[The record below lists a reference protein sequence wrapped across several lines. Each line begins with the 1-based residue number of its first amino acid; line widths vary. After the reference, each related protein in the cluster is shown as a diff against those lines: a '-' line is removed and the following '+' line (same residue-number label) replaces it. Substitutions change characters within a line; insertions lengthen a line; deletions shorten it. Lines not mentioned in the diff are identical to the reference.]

1 MTPKKVLLFDMDLIA
16 YRAAAV
22 SEERS
27 IIVKHHKTGI
37 EKAFNTRTEF
47 KDLLKSKDK
56 TYVPEHYEIRDVQK
70 AHPISYACQ
79 IVKSQINSIK
89 GILEPDNIECFI
101 GGKGNFRLDLDLPE
115 VYKGNRTDML
125 RPILLDETKK
135 YCLDNYP
142 GKLVEGCEVD
152 DYVVIRYWQLR
163 QAGHDPIIITLD
175 KDQKGCLGTKFFNW
189 TLDNPEVQEVPIW
202 GYLTYDKENKKVQG
216 IGLHFYCYQMLKGDT
231 SDNYSPGHLHKKRFG
246 DVEVVK
252 YINQANTPDEMFKLV
267 EDKYKEWFHKGE
279 TYRSQTNTIV
289 KKDFVELLNMYHA
302 CVYML
307 RKENDTTTF
316 YDLWEEFK
324 LNDCI

>member
-56 TYVPEHYEIRDVQK
+56 EYVPEHYEIRDVQK

-115 VYKGNRTDML
+115 IYKGNRTDMI
-125 RPILLDETKK
+125 RPILLSETKQ

-142 GKLVEGCEVD
+142 GKLVSDVEVD
-152 DYVVIRYWQLR
+152 DYVVIRYHELKNI
-163 QAGHDPIIITLD
+163 GHDPIIITLD
-175 KDQKGCLGTKFFNW
+175 KDQKGCLKTKFFNW
-189 TLDNPEVQEVPIW
+189 TLDKPEVQEVPIW
-202 GYLTYDKENKKVQG
+202 GYLSYDKENKKVN
-216 IGLHFYCYQMLKGDT
+216 GLGLQFYAYQLLKGDT

-252 YINQANTPDEMFKLV
+252 YINKAQTIHELFKLI
-267 EDKYKEWFHKGE
+267 EDKYKEWFPKSI
-279 TYRSQTNTIV
+279 TYPAQTGKVVSKTY
-289 KKDFVELLNMYHA
+289 DELINIYHS
-302 CVYML
+302 CCYML
-307 RKENDTTTF
+307 RKENDSTTF
-316 YDLWEEFK
+316 YDLWQE
-324 LNDCI
+324 LS